1 MEREEAISIISRC
14 AVLAGLIEVSASP
27 KPGNVHRFR
36 DFCNTQFEH
45 FLASNIALEPF
56 YREAAELG
64 YNLSLGEIGFEDI
77 RIGKLI
83 FESSKEMFQWQSG
96 GNVSLGIILLFIPL
110 TVASGYIYGKGRVV
124 IKELRNVLRK
134 ITSNTYSEDVIFVFN
149 AIRGSMTEKTL
160 GQVNEFDVNDEK
172 SLVMINKNNLNLKE
186 IFKLCEKRDMICH
199 EWTSDFD
206 ITFNHSYPYLK
217 NQISNNPNIN
227 TATIN
232 TFLYILSKY
241 PDSLIVRK
249 SGIEKAKLITE
260 KAREILK
267 VGGYSTSIG
276 QEMVRDLDIEL
287 HKEKGMLNPGTSAD
301 LTASSLFLLLLE
313 GWRP

>member
-1 MEREEAISIISRC
+1 LEKEEAVSIISRC

-36 DFCNTQFEH
+36 DFCNTRFEH

-64 YNLSLGEIGFEDI
+64 YILSLGEIGFEDI

-110 TVASGYIYGKGRVV
+110 TVAAGYVYRKGRIV
-124 IKELRNVLRK
+124 IKELRNVLRN
-134 ITSNTYSEDVIFVFN
+134 IISNTYSEDVIFVFN
-149 AIRGSMTEKTL
+149 AIRGSMNEKTL
-160 GQVNEFDVNDEK
+160 GQVNEFDVNDENA
-172 SLVMINKNNLNLKE
+172 LEMINKNNLNLKE

-217 NQISNNPNIN
+217 KQISNNTNIN

-232 TFLYILSKY
+232 TFLYILSEY
-241 PDSLIVRK
+241 PDSLIIRK

-260 KAREILK
+260 KSREILE
-267 VGGYSTSIG
+267 VGGYSTDVG
-276 QEMVRDLDIEL
+276 QEMVRDLDNEL

-301 LTASSLFLLLLE
+301 LTASSIFLLLLE

>member
-1 MEREEAISIISRC
+1 LEREKTVSIISRC

-27 KPGNVHRFR
+27 KPGNVHRFK
-36 DFCNTQFEH
+36 DFCNTKFEH
-45 FLASNIALEPF
+45 FLAGNIALEPF
-56 YREAAELG
+56 YRKAAEKG
-64 YNLSLGEIGFEDI
+64 YKLNIDMIDFEDI

-83 FESSKEMFQWQSG
+83 FESSKEMLRWQSG
-96 GNVSLGIILLFIPL
+96 GNVSLGIILLLIPL
-110 TVASGYIYGKGRVV
+110 TVAAGYIYEKGRIV

-134 ITSNTYSEDVIFVFN
+134 IINNTTSEDVIFVYN
-149 AIRGSMTEKTL
+149 AIRESMTDKTL

-172 SLVMINKNNLNLKE
+172 ALIKIKQNNLNLKE

-206 ITFNHSYPYLK
+206 ITFNHSYPYLRK
-217 NQISNNPNIN
+217 QISNNININ

-241 PDSLIVRK
+241 PDSLIIRK
-249 SGIEKAKLITE
+249 SGIEKANNITK
-260 KAREILK
+260 KARK
-267 VGGYSTSIG
+267 VLEAGGYNTSVG
-276 QEMVRDLDIEL
+276 KEMVRDLDIEL
-287 HKEKGMLNPGTSAD
+287 QKKKGMLNPGTSAD